1 MVSLED
7 LLSCY
12 GPVPAGCTPGP
23 AQPFS
28 GVTIDS
34 RRCQPGELFVALP
47 GERWDGHDF
56 VEEAFAKG
64 CRAALVRADRFSTE
78 RCDRLGA
85 RLFRWQGD
93 SWACSGPEESR
104 ATVVLVPDTL
114 DGLQRLAARHRSRFR
129 PVVIGITGSVGKS
142 TTKEAIAA
150 VLSRGFRTLKSVA
163 SYNNEIGL
171 PLTLLGLQPEHEVVV
186 LEMGTYG
193 PGEICLLTQIAQ
205 PQIGVVTNV
214 SHSHLERMGSLE
226 RIAQAKSELPASLP
240 EDGLA
245 LLNGDEPL
253 VRGMAGVTR
262 APVRYFGTGADC
274 DVRALEVRSLGL
286 EGIAFTVELDGERRP
301 LRCAL
306 VGRHSIYS
314 ALPAVALG
322 RRLGLSWEAIEA
334 GLQEPTARLRLLP
347 VAGPRG
353 SLLIDDT
360 YNASPFS
367 CRAALELLAEIPGR
381 RIAVLGDMLELGSYE
396 EEGHREVG
404 RLAAPVVSFLVL
416 LGPRSRWI
424 AEGAVAHGFAGD
436 RIYSAADH
444 DDAARWLL
452 DRLQPGDVVLV
463 KGSRAMEMERVIDA
477 LRRRL

>member
-7 LLSCY
+7 LLLCY
-12 GPVPAGCTPGP
+12 GPVPAGCSPGP

-34 RRCQPGELFVALP
+34 RRCRPGDLFVALP
-47 GERWDGHDF
+47 GEHRDGHDF

-64 CRAALVRADRFSTE
+64 CRVALARADRFPVE
-78 RCDRLGA
+78 RCVRLAA
-85 RLFRWQGD
+85 RVFRWQGD
-93 SWACSGPEESR
+93 SWTCSGPEDSR
-104 ATVVLVPDTL
+104 VTVVLVPDTL
-114 DGLQRLAARHRSRFR
+114 DGLQRLAARHRKRFQ
-129 PVVIGITGSVGKS
+129 PLVIGITGSVGKS
-142 TTKEAIAA
+142 TTKETVAA

-171 PLTLLGLQPEHEVVV
+171 PLTLLDLRPEHEVVV

-193 PGEICLLTQIAQ
+193 PGEIHLLTQIAR

-214 SHSHLERMGSLE
+214 SHSHLERMGTLE
-226 RIAQAKSELPASLP
+226 CIAQAKSELPASLP

-274 DVRALEVRSLGL
+274 HVRAVEVHSLGL
-286 EGIAFTVELDGERRP
+286 EGIAFTAETEGEQRP

-306 VGRHSIYS
+306 IGRHSVYS

-334 GLQEPTARLRLLP
+334 GLQDPGARLRLLP
-347 VAGPRG
+347 IAGPRG

-367 CRAALELLAEIPGR
+367 CRAALELLAELPGR
-381 RIAVLGDMLELGSYE
+381 HIAVLGDMLELGPYE
-396 EEGHREVG
+396 ESGHREVG
-404 RLAAPVVSFLVL
+404 RLAAPVVSLLVL

-424 AEGAVAHGFAGD
+424 ADGAVAQGFPED
-436 RIYSAADH
+436 RIYSASDH
-444 DDAARWLL
+444 EDAARWLL
-452 DRLQPGDVVLV
+452 EWLQPGDVVLV